1 MRRETVTDIAL
12 TSIQNSNREPAV
24 NDQQH
29 QSTEERSGSYDVVV
43 IGGGAAG
50 IGAAVGAARTGAR
63 TLLVERYGFLGG
75 ASTISQVATYCGFY
89 TRGDA
94 PDRAVAGVGQLV
106 LDQLKSL
113 GVPTEPFQVP
123 STGNWVVLLD
133 PEATKI
139 AAERTVLAAGVDLLL
154 HARLVDV
161 QHSNGVI
168 ESVTLFDHEG
178 YFTCSATSFVD
189 ASGDANLAYL
199 AGASVQAGDGQGN
212 YQVATLALQIGGVSH
227 SAALDA
233 DAFIRAVERYN
244 KDHTDPLPPSKPLMV
259 RLPLSG
265 RILMLVVDE
274 ELSGI
279 SAQDLTEAE
288 ISARRQAW
296 GYAQA
301 IQEGMMGFEGSHL
314 ATTGPQIGIRESRH
328 TVGVSSVTG
337 KDLLAAQRRKDA
349 VARAAWP
356 VELHPRAGESTYAY
370 IANNS
375 WADIPYDALRSIDR
389 KNLWCAGRTI
399 SCDTEAYGSLR
410 VMGTAFA
417 TGHAAGVG
425 AAAWAE
431 TRTHDVELVRRLL
444 DAQGALV

>member
-1 MRRETVTDIAL
+1 M
-12 TSIQNSNREPAV
+12 NNP
-24 NDQQH
+24 QQH
-29 QSTEERSGSYDVVV
+29 PTGRRGGSYDVVV

-50 IGAAVGAARTGAR
+50 IGAAIGAARTGAH

-89 TRGDA
+89 TRGDK
-94 PDRAVAGVGQLV
+94 PERAVAGVGQLV
-106 LDQLKSL
+106 LEKLRAL

-123 STGNWVVLLD
+123 STGNWVILLD

-161 QHSNGVI
+161 QRSNGVI

-178 YFTCSATSFVD
+178 PFTCSATSFVD

-199 AGASVQAGDGQGN
+199 AGASVQDGDGQGN
-212 YQVATLALQIGGVSH
+212 YQVATLPLQIAGVSP
-227 SAALDA
+227 SAPLDA

-244 KDHTDPLPPSKPLMV
+244 ERHTDSLPPSKPLMV

-265 RILMLVVDE
+265 RIFMLVADE

-279 SAQDLTEAE
+279 SSRDLTQAE
-288 ISARRQAW
+288 TSARRQAW

-301 IQEGMMGFEGSHL
+301 VHEGMPGFEASHL
-314 ATTGPQIGIRESRH
+314 ATTGPQLGVREGRH
-328 TVGVSSVTG
+328 IVGVKSVTG
-337 KDLLAAQRRKDA
+337 KDLLAAQRREDA

-370 IANNS
+370 IADSS
-375 WADIPYDALRSIDR
+375 WADIPYDALRSVDR
-389 KNLWCAGRTI
+389 ENLWCAGRTI

-425 AAAWAE
+425 AAAWVE
-431 TRTHDVELVRRLL
+431 TQTHDVERVRRLL